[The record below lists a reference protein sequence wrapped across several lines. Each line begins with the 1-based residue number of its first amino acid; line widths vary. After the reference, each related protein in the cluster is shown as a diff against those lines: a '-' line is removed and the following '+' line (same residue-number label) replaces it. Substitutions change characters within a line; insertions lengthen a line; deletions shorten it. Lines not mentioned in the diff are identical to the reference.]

1 MCESRRQ
8 TLVKALRLGLAALGG
23 LLLLSVLLLFVS
35 RGPAT
40 VHADP
45 IEPPEGYPKLNL
57 SVKTVTPTL
66 AATGGVTLTYEIQIR
81 NTGAYTA
88 TGVTLSDDIP
98 EDTTFTGDLGSSA
111 PPTPTITTGTLTW
124 TGEVGFDATVVLSF
138 SVAVA
143 QGFSGT
149 IQNAAVISHP
159 LAAQPVTATAETV
172 VTDHPILTIKKVSSP
187 AKPGPNKP
195 LIYTLQVANQ
205 GQPLVNKPI
214 TVTDRVPLST
224 TVLDVGDYGYSGTVG
239 SGVMVTWTRQMTLDL
254 GDSTEFTFSVEVGDV
269 LSGTVIA
276 NDDYQVAS
284 PDAGV
289 AVGEPHTVTVINPI
303 LSLSKHVWPDPPG
316 SNREMTYI
324 LELFNVGSL
333 ATDLV
338 ITDRVP
344 AGEGTYFRYV
354 RGGAESSGIVSW
366 NLEHLDTYQ
375 SAEFTYTVYI
385 SDVMGIPIVNDDYRV
400 CSAEDVCQPGEVLTS
415 VVQGPHFEMV
425 RTTIDPIARKPG
437 GGNLTTTLVMR
448 NLGPGNALDARA
460 ELVFRYISLKAADLY
475 VDPPVGT
482 PVPLPEIKD
491 DPACTDHCK
500 AFEWIGPVGV
510 GQMITFAT
518 TADPSTQV
526 GEEGNVYSATIVIT
540 DGFTLNNRITV
551 PVTGTASGRITH
563 KANLIPTKV
572 GPRVIGRGQVLTYTI
587 DVWNSA
593 LATDEPPYPYLWDI
607 VPISG
612 TEVITSSI
620 SHGGKVQT
628 VTLGAPGSATMFA
641 QVISWTLPAFGT
653 GEQMA
658 EPRQFAVRVNDDL
671 VSGTKIVNSTYIAG
685 AWEFED
691 GRFFENLGKPVTT
704 TVLEIGL
711 IDSYKEV
718 TPTLASPG
726 PGNVL
731 TYYLHIV
738 NSSPLSLTGVTVY
751 DDLPWEAGTYQ
762 RDAVASAGQIISDI
776 VSIQWEGDVAGLS
789 SEVVTFTVLVDE
801 DYQGPVTNTAVISH
815 ADLLNEVIV
824 HAVAYVTD
832 EPVLRI
838 TKVDSP
844 DPVKENGVL
853 HYRIIVSNLGQQATE
868 LVITDTVPANTEI
881 VTDSITAGGEFDAAS
896 GQVQWESDFLRP
908 GRSRTF
914 EFDVTVKS
922 SEDVINEWYGVRCAE
937 GVAAQG
943 QPVVTRVIA
952 GTRRIYLPLVM
963 RNA

>member
-1 MCESRRQ
+1 MCESGRQ
-8 TLVKALRLGLAALGG
+8 TAVKALHLGLAALGG
-23 LLLLSVLLLFVS
+23 LLLVAVLLLFVS

-40 VHADP
+40 VRADP
-45 IEPPEGYPKLNL
+45 IEPPEGYPKLSL

-66 AATGGVTLTYEIQIR
+66 AATGGVTLYYKIQIR

-88 TGVTLSDDIP
+88 TDLTLTDDIP

-111 PPTPTITTGTLTW
+111 PPTPTVTTGTLTW
-124 TGEVGFDATVVLSF
+124 TGEVGFDATVVLTF
-138 SVAVA
+138 SVVVA
-143 QGFSGT
+143 PGFSGT

-159 LAAQPVTATAETV
+159 LTTQLVTATAETV
-172 VTDHPILTIKKVSSP
+172 VTDQPILTIEKASSP
-187 AKPGPNKP
+187 ANPGPNKP
-195 LIYTLQVANQ
+195 LVYTLQVINQ
-205 GQPLVNKPI
+205 GQPLVNRPI

-224 TVLDVGDYGYSGTVG
+224 TVLEVGDYGYSGTVG

-269 LSGTVIA
+269 LSGTVIT

-289 AVGEPHTVTVINPI
+289 AAGEPHTVTVINPI
-303 LSLSKHVWPDPPG
+303 LFLSKHVWPDPPG
-316 SNREMTYI
+316 SNREMTYT

-344 AGEGTYFRYV
+344 AGAGTYLRYV
-354 RGGAESSGIVSW
+354 RGGTESSGIVSW
-366 NLEHLDTYQ
+366 SLDSLDTYE

-385 SDVMGIPIVNDDYRV
+385 SDVMGIPIINDDYRV

-415 VVQGPHFEMV
+415 VVQGPAFEAFAML
-425 RTTIDPIARKPG
+425 DPIAKGPG
-437 GGNLTTTLVMR
+437 GGGTPVTPTLMVR
-448 NLGPGNALDARA
+448 NLGPGNALDATVLLIFGR
-460 ELVFRYISLKAADLY
+460 ISVNAGDLY
-475 VDPPVGT
+475 AIPPIGTVPPFPRVKDTHLMTFTWVGDLNYGDVVT
-482 PVPLPEIKD
+482 FTTTE
-491 DPACTDHCK
+491 AQST
-500 AFEWIGPVGV
+500 IGG
-510 GQMITFAT
+510 GEGTFITAT
-518 TADPSTQV
+518 VSV
-526 GEEGNVYSATIVIT
+526 T
-540 DGFTLNNRITV
+540 DGLSNMNTE
-551 PVTGTASGRITH
+551 PVTDTFLGQITH
-563 KANLIPTKV
+563 LAHLNVSKSA
-572 GPRVIGRGQVLTYTI
+572 PRVIARGWTMTYTI

-593 LATDEPPYPYLWDI
+593 LSTDEPPFPYLWE
-607 VPISG
+607 VLPISG
-612 TEVITSSI
+612 VTVITESI

-628 VTLGAPGSATMFA
+628 VTLGYPGSATLFA
-641 QVISWTLPAFGT
+641 QAISWTLPAFGT
-653 GEQMA
+653 GEQLD
-658 EPRQFAVRVNDDL
+658 EPRQFAVQVDDDL
-671 VSGTKIVNSTYIAG
+671 VSGTKIVNGSYIVGWYENDPTYVGWKSNAG
-685 AWEFED
+685 S
-691 GRFFENLGKPVTT
+691 PVTT
-704 TVLEIGL
+704 TVKEVGL

-731 TYYLHIV
+731 TYTLHIV

-751 DDLPWEAGTYQ
+751 DDLPWESSTYQ
-762 RDAVASAGQIISDI
+762 RDAVASAGQVISDI

-801 DYQGPVTNTAVISH
+801 DYQGPVTNTAIISH
-815 ADLLNEVIV
+815 TDLLNEVIV

-838 TKVDSP
+838 AKVDSP

-853 HYRIIVSNLGQQATE
+853 HYRIIVSNLGRQATK

-881 VTDSITAGGEFDAAS
+881 ITDSMTAGGKFDAVD
-896 GQVQWESDFLRP
+896 GQVQWTSDFLASEK
-908 GRSRTF
+908 SRAF
-914 EFDVTVKS
+914 EFDVTVKGGD
-922 SEDVINEWYGVRCAE
+922 EVINEWYGVRCAE

-943 QPVVTRVIA
+943 KPVVTRVIE
-952 GTRRIYLPLVM
+952 GKKHIYLPLVM